1 MVAGGALIFMFL
13 YTAYL
18 DESGTHDGS
27 PLTVMGGVLARAEQW
42 RDFEKKFSQLQ
53 TEYGFRVWHTKKF
66 KRKAGDFKGWTDE
79 KCSDLYW
86 AMGKISSIGLTDIVA
101 LTLENASYEAD
112 YKAGDLPRRARLD
125 TKYGLCFRYC
135 LVHLVREVLKRRRRN
150 KVPPLHIVLEAGHA
164 NFGDA
169 ERIFLEE
176 KRFWVH
182 AGVPI
187 LRTITKADKDDCGGL
202 MLADFAAHSEYL
214 MEKRE
219 IDTGVPRNRPA
230 AAPVPKGMTPSTH
243 IQFTPKMLRG
253 LRAEIVERASTK
265 KTNPNASAEIS
276 T

>member
-1 MVAGGALIFMFL
+1 MFVF
-13 YTAYL
+13 TAYL

-42 RDFEKKFSQLQ
+42 RDFEKKFASVQKQ
-53 TEYGFRVWHTKKF
+53 YGFKVWHTKKF
-66 KRKAGDFKGWTDE
+66 KKEAGDFKGWTDE

-86 AMGKISSIGLTDIVA
+86 SMQKISSFGLTDIAA
-101 LTLENASYEAD
+101 LTLDNASYEAD

-135 LVHLVREVLKRRRRN
+135 LVHFVLEVLKRRHRN
-150 KVPPLHIVLEAGHA
+150 KIPPLHIVLEAGHV

-169 ERIFLEE
+169 ERVFLEE
-176 KRFWVH
+176 KRLWVH

-187 LRTITKADKDDCGGL
+187 LRTITKADKDDCGAL

-219 IDTGVPRNRPA
+219 IDTGTPRNRATVA
-230 AAPVPKGMTPSTH
+230 APKGMTPSTH
-243 IQFTPKMLRG
+243 IQFTPVMLRK
-253 LRAEIVERASTK
+253 LRAEIVEKATPK
-265 KTNPNASAEIS
+265 KGPNAPISAVTASEDQS
-276 T
+276 S